1 MLGLSLAALAVGSY
15 ALGDLAL
22 DDVDA
27 DPYGD
32 AYAVDEDEMPIVSV
46 SEFLITSGAE
56 PSHPSLPLVLAADQR
71 VG

>member
-22 DDVDA
+22 DDADIDLVDDVSA
-27 DPYGD
+27 DDGEALPF
-32 AYAVDEDEMPIVSV
+32 VSV

-56 PSHPSLPLVLAADQR
+56 PSHPDMPLLLRADQQ
-71 VG
+71 VL